1 MDLRRSGRTRRAGRQ
16 LDPCQPSLT
25 RLPRI
30 LVEREL
36 SVGSLVP
43 VLTHVPDLERW
54 VHAVYLPGGAAP
66 LAVRSVIDSL
76 VKQVK
81 WGELAH

>member
-1 MDLRRSGRTRRAGRQ
+1 M
-16 LDPCQPSLT
+16 
-25 RLPRI
+25 
-30 LVEREL
+30 
-36 SVGSLVP
+36 
-43 VLTHVPDLERW
+43 LTHVPDLERW